1 MVKKEYDRLESIKYF
16 KKLSDWCDRFNNS
29 YDSHKKRKIQER
41 YSFSQ
46 IEINR
51 ILNLKNKQL

>member
-16 KKLSDWCDRFNNS
+16 KKLSDWCDMFSKSCDS
-29 YDSHKKRKIQER
+29 YKRRKIQES

-51 ILNLKNKQL
+51 ILSSK